1 MKLNMSISPHV
12 RSKDTTQSVMMD
24 VAIALIPSI
33 VIGIYYGGW
42 RAALVVL
49 LSVGSCVLC
58 EFLYNKLMHKPNTI
72 GDWSAVV
79 TGLILACNLYSTAP
93 IWLSILGG
101 AFAIIVVK
109 MLYGGLGQ
117 NFMNPACAARCFLL
131 ISFPSIMTSYPALD
145 GVSSATPLTALASG
159 ETVSLSSLLLGNHVG
174 TIGETSAVAII
185 IGFLYLVFKKV
196 ISPRITLCTVGS
208 AALFLVIFGN
218 MAGETVNASFM
229 TTQLL
234 GGGLLFGAVFMATD
248 YVTAPVTKWGQ
259 VIYAVVIGLLVAFIR
274 CYGGSTEGMSY
285 AIIIANLL
293 TPLIERAT
301 RPTPFGIRK
310 ESKAK

>member
-1 MKLNMSISPHV
+1 M

-33 VIGIYYGGW
+33 IIGIYYGGW
-42 RAALVVL
+42 RAALVVA

-58 EFLYNKLMHKPNTI
+58 EFIYEKLMKLPVTVS
-72 GDWSAVV
+72 DWSAVV

-93 IWLSILGG
+93 IWLPILGG

-145 GVSSATPLTALASG
+145 GVSSATPLTMLSSG

-174 TIGETSAVAII
+174 TIGETSAVAIL

-196 ISPRITLCTVGS
+196 ISPRITLCTFGS

-234 GGGLLFGAVFMATD
+234 AGGLLFGAVFMATD

-301 RPTPFGIRK
+301 VPKPFGIRK

>member
-33 VIGIYYGGW
+33 IIGIYYGGW
-42 RAALVVL
+42 RAALVVA

-58 EFLYNKLMHKPNTI
+58 EFIYEKLMKLPVTVS
-72 GDWSAVV
+72 DWSAVV

-93 IWLSILGG
+93 IWLPILGG

-145 GVSSATPLTALASG
+145 GVSSATPLTMLSSG

-174 TIGETSAVAII
+174 TIGETSAVAIL

-196 ISPRITLCTVGS
+196 ISPRITLCTFGS

-234 GGGLLFGAVFMATD
+234 AGGLLFGAVFMATD

-301 RPTPFGIRK
+301 VPKPFGIRK